1 MSDQRSGIHW
11 LAVAVLAAALFVALP
26 AAQQVCT
33 VTANSTDFGS
43 FERSGGPGLIKVN
56 ASTPTCAWTAS
67 PTVPW
72 ITIVGPTTGT
82 GPALIPYEVAP
93 MPTGTQIRSGS
104 VNIGSSSVTVSQGLT
119 FFGTSPGVT
128 GLIEAPT
135 NGAVLVSP
143 FTVHGWA
150 MADNGTTNTA
160 VVDVYAATAGSF
172 SPQFLGGGNMGEPRQ
187 HIADR
192 WGPAYL
198 GSGYS
203 LDVSLAAA
211 PGPYRIFAYA
221 KSAPNSFY
229 WDAGSIEVTVAAP
242 ALSLN
247 VPQVRAAV
255 VHSGTAISAITPPQP
270 VIISRI
276 GRAPWTAVPQ
286 QPWIAVAP
294 ASGTGDGRFTVSFDP
309 AKMSLPVTGTLS
321 GTIRVTATGVPGG
334 TIDLPVFVTVYQTGG
349 TDPPFGA
356 FESPADTTTPLSGAF
371 AISGWALDDIGVQ
384 RVQIYRDPVTGEGS
398 SLVYIGDA
406 PPVEGARPDVAA
418 VFPTFPSTTSAGWG
432 YMLLSNMLPN
442 QGTGTFKLYAYAVD
456 ADGKATLLGSKTVTV
471 DNATAALPFGTLD
484 FPAQGEVVSG
494 LYTSQGWVLTP
505 QPAALRPDGSVCAV
519 FIDGQFVGR
528 PLLGQAR
535 PDVGALFPGL
545 YNTSIAGGK
554 YTFDTRHLNNGVHT
568 IAWSVRDT
576 MGRVQGIGSRYFVVN
591 NP

>member
-1 MSDQRSGIHW
+1 MLVGLR

-26 AAQQVCT
+26 EAQQVCT
-33 VTANSTDFGS
+33 VTAGNTESAP

-82 GPALIPYEVAP
+82 GPTYIPIEVAP
-93 MPTGTQIRSGS
+93 LPSGLVTRSGA
-104 VNIGSSSVTVSQGLT
+104 VNVGDSQVGVLQGIFGVIGA
-119 FFGTSPGVT
+119 
-128 GLIEAPT
+128 IEAPT
-135 NGAVLVSP
+135 TGTVLVSP

-150 MADNGTTNTA
+150 MSDNGTTNTA
-160 VVDVYAATAGSF
+160 VVDLYASKAGTF
-172 SPQFLGGGNMGEPRQ
+172 AQTFLGGGNMGEPRQ

-192 WGPAYL
+192 WGAAYL

-203 LDVSLAAA
+203 LEASLA
-211 PGPYRIFAYA
+211 PGKYVIQAMA
-221 KSAPNSFY
+221 KSMPLSFY
-229 WDAGSIEVTVAAP
+229 WAAGVSTVTVAAP

-247 VPQVRAAV
+247 VAQVRGAV
-255 VHSGTAISAITPPQP
+255 AHSGAAISAVTPPQP
-270 VIISRI
+270 VIVSGI

-286 QPWIAVAP
+286 QPWISVSP

-309 AKMSLPVTGTLS
+309 TKMSLPATGTMS

-356 FESPADTTTPLSGAF
+356 FESPADTATPLSGAF
-371 AISGWALDDIGVQ
+371 AIGGWALDDVGVQ
-384 RVQIYRDPVTGEGS
+384 RVQLYRDPVPGEGS
-398 SLVYIGDA
+398 SIVYIGDA

-456 ADGKATLLGSKTVTV
+456 ADGKSTLLGSKSVTV

-494 LYTSQGWVLTP
+494 LYTSLGWVLTP

-535 PDVGALFPGL
+535 PDVAAFFPGL
-545 YNTSIAGGK
+545 YNTSISGGK
-554 YTFDTRHLNNGVHT
+554 YVFDTRHLNNGVHT

-576 MGRVQGIGSRYFVVN
+576 LGRVQGIGSRYFVVN